1 MNKQIAGFAALAAAI
16 ALAAVLLLQ
25 RDHASEVAAYPPE
38 PVLSEPS
45 STAAQHRHD
54 DTKDDTRQAA
64 VDDDSETEIV
74 MGLRVR
80 KDRNCTVR
88 QHMVD
93 LGNGLVTD
101 AYSCDPPDI
110 EEPFAGH
117 SDADLWVL
125 SYSDAAAAEAL
136 GKRLLFQQQEG
147 AANEL
152 MLRAVALQPDNVQ
165 PLLYLMSQ
173 TGSLRGDAPG
183 ARSAVGKAYIITRTA
198 GHFDPSVTTRWLQ
211 EDLVDYRFMPEDIER
226 LDKIVDG
233 NLERMRKV
241 QIEVFG
247 ESRIGEAL

>member
-1 MNKQIAGFAALAAAI
+1 MNKQIAGLVALAALLV
-16 ALAAVLLLQ
+16 LAAVLLLPRGSNDELMSLTPESETQ
-25 RDHASEVAAYPPE
+25 STELPLAVEEDPQDGSEV
-38 PVLSEPS
+38 
-45 STAAQHRHD
+45 
-54 DTKDDTRQAA
+54 
-64 VDDDSETEIV
+64 VDGDGSETEVV

-101 AYSCDPPDI
+101 AYSCDPPDV
-110 EEPFAGH
+110 EKPFAGH

-125 SYSDAAAAEAL
+125 SYSDATAAEEL
-136 GKRLLFQQQEG
+136 GKRLLYQRKEG

-152 MLRAVALQPDNVQ
+152 MLRAVALQPDNVR

-183 ARSAVGKAYIITRTA
+183 ARAAVGKAYIISRTA
-198 GHFDPSVTTRWLQ
+198 SHFDPSVNTDWLL
-211 EDLVDYRFMPEDIER
+211 EDLVQYRFESDDIER
-226 LDKIVDG
+226 LDRIVDG

-241 QIEVFG
+241 QIDVFG
-247 ESRIGEAL
+247 ESRIEEAL